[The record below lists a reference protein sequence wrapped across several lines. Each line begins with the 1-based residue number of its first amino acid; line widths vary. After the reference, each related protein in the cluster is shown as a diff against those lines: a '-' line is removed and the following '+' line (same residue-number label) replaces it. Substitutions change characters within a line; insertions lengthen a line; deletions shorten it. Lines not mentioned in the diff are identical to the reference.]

1 MAVPAPSSLPPDPVL
16 VAFNRFGLGARPG
29 DREMLAGDP
38 RGYLRA
44 ELRQP
49 DIAMISLDDP
59 AYAGLL
65 GSTPAIQA
73 SMAANFQLKRER
85 MAAAA
90 AQPATASAQAVP
102 AQAMPA
108 QITPAHPVLAPAPTD
123 KPAVPQVE
131 ATLFRAE
138 AQARFDKAIRAKA
151 GFVERLVCFWS
162 NHFCVSVAKDI
173 LIEASA
179 GAFEREAIRPFVLG
193 RFADMLLAVEHHPAM
208 LLNLDNQQSV
218 GPDSRA
224 GSNRKRGLNENL
236 AREILELH
244 TLGVGSGYSQA
255 DVTSFARILTG
266 WTMAGRDGRL
276 GEPGNFVFNANAH
289 EPGDAVLLGKTY
301 PAGGMGQAEAA
312 LNDIARHPA
321 TALHIATKLAR
332 HFIADTPPPS
342 AIARLAKVFAKTDGN
357 LRALAAA
364 LIAMP
369 EAWSTPLAKMRSP
382 FEYVV
387 AIRRATGPGP
397 ANDPGQSLGWLNAL
411 GEPLWQPPGPN
422 GFPDG
427 ADGWASAEGM
437 KTRLD
442 IAWQAARQA
451 RDIGNPNDMLDA
463 LIGPAASPETRQA
476 IARAE
481 SKQQGLALL
490 LMAPEFQRR

>member
-1 MAVPAPSSLPPDPVL
+1 MAVPTKVPVPPDPTL

-38 RGYLRA
+38 RGYLKA
-44 ELRQP
+44 ELRQA

-73 SMAANFQLKRER
+73 SMAANFQRKLERER

-90 AQPATASAQAVP
+90 AQPATASAQA
-102 AQAMPA
+102 MPA
-108 QITPAHPVLAPAPTD
+108 QPMPAPAPPG
-123 KPAVPQVE
+123 KAAVSPVE
-131 ATLFRAE
+131 ATLFRSE
-138 AQARFDKAIRAKA
+138 AQARFDKALRAKA

-162 NHFCVSVAKDI
+162 NHFCVSVAKDTI
-173 LIEASA
+173 VRASA

-208 LLNLDNQQSV
+208 LFYLDNQQSV

-224 GSNRKRGLNENL
+224 GKNRKRGLNENL

-244 TLGVGSGYSQA
+244 TLGVGSGYTQA

-266 WTMAGRDGRL
+266 WMMAGREGRL

-321 TALHIATKLAR
+321 TAQHIATKLAR
-332 HFIADTPPPS
+332 HFISDTPPPA
-342 AIARLAKVFAKTDGN
+342 AITRLAKVFTKTDGN
-357 LRALAAA
+357 LRALAGA
-364 LIAMP
+364 LVDMP
-369 EAWSTPLAKMRSP
+369 EAWSTPLTKMRSP
-382 FEYVV
+382 FDYIA
-387 AIRRATGPGP
+387 AIRRAAGPGP
-397 ANDPGQSLGWLNAL
+397 QNEPNQSLGWLGAL

-422 GFPDG
+422 GFSDG

-437 KTRLD
+437 KIRLD
-442 IAWQAARQA
+442 IAWQAARQIK
-451 RDIGNPNDMLDA
+451 DIGNPNDMLDA